1 MQDIINPIDRAL
13 LKAELTK
20 ERLRSTNKSKNE
32 IYIVTA
38 HDSPNVMQ
46 EIGRLREVAFRYYG
60 GGTGFPV
67 DIDEYDTM
75 EDAYRQLIVWSP
87 EDEQI
92 LGGYRFLC
100 GSDVKFD
107 ENGKPILATSHLF
120 NFSEKFIKEILPYTV
135 ELGRSFVALEYQSTR
150 SGAKGL
156 FVLDNLW
163 DGLGALSVVD
173 PSLRYYFGK
182 VTMYNT
188 YNQLITPVYPLE
200 TNMDVEKMKSLFP
213 HDNFKDNYKV
223 LNQEVRKFGINVPPL
238 VNAYMSLSPK
248 MRVFGTAINHEFG
261 EVEETGIL
269 IAINEI
275 LEDKKKRHIETYLEE
290 EYKSAE
296 LIRKNFIGE

>member
-20 ERLRSTNKSKNE
+20 EKRLRSTNKSKNE

-100 GSDVKFD
+100 GSDVSSTRMV
-107 ENGKPILATSHLF
+107 NRSWRPRTCLISQRNLSR
-120 NFSEKFIKEILPYTV
+120 
-135 ELGRSFVALEYQSTR
+135 RSF
-150 SGAKGL
+150 
-156 FVLDNLW
+156 
-163 DGLGALSVVD
+163 
-173 PSLRYYFGK
+173 
-182 VTMYNT
+182 
-188 YNQLITPVYPLE
+188 
-200 TNMDVEKMKSLFP
+200 
-213 HDNFKDNYKV
+213 
-223 LNQEVRKFGINVPPL
+223 
-238 VNAYMSLSPK
+238 
-248 MRVFGTAINHEFG
+248 
-261 EVEETGIL
+261 
-269 IAINEI
+269 
-275 LEDKKKRHIETYLEE
+275 
-290 EYKSAE
+290 
-296 LIRKNFIGE
+296 LIR